1 MPRFA
6 IRNPYFI
13 IVVCLVLVVIGVTSL
28 ARMPVDL
35 FPPINLPEVVV
46 ATFYSGMPP
55 QDVETDITDPL
66 ERFFTLASG
75 IDHMESRSLLGV
87 GIIRVYFQPGTSADA
102 DVTELS
108 NLALAD
114 LKRLP
119 PGTLPPVVLK
129 FDASSLPVALVT
141 VKGEGLTETQLHD
154 YAQFQIRNQ
163 IAVVPG
169 AVIPPPFGGKYRQI
183 MIYVD
188 PYKLL
193 SRQLSLMDVV
203 GAVNNSNLILPA
215 GDVKIGPYDYFVYS
229 NSLVENMSE
238 LGEVP
243 LKTRSTSWVTVND
256 VGKAEDANQIQ
267 YNLVRIDGQR
277 SCYIPIMK
285 QGGDTNTIQVVNGV
299 RSLIH
304 HLYDIP
310 KQLATSIVFDQS
322 VYVKEA
328 IHTVLHEGM
337 LGLILTSLMIL
348 IFLGSFRATSA
359 VLLSIPL
366 SALATFVALYLMGS
380 TINTM
385 ILGGLALA
393 FSRVIDNSV
402 ISLENI
408 YRHLEM
414 GSAPMVAAEVGGAE
428 VNLAVLAA
436 TLVDVVD
443 FFPVVFL
450 YGVAKF
456 LFSALALAFCLS
468 LLASFVVAM
477 TVIPLFCSHFLKSVP
492 LAGHH
497 KSGENQEYEVEPTS
511 PGSPSWWD
519 RFNAA
524 FNRTFNKVLDFYEY
538 WVRRALRRPGL
549 TVAVLAG
556 VFLLSLAIY
565 PLLGLAFFPRTD
577 AGQFTINLKVP
588 TGTRIEVTEQYVA
601 RVEDLIRHVV
611 EPGDLKRIVSNL
623 GVVPD
628 FSSLYTT
635 NAGPYTATVQVALN
649 EPHHRT
655 SFEYMDRVRD
665 QMARQFPDIRTFF
678 SSGSMVDSILN
689 MGMPAPIDIQVSSPD
704 LHQIYGVAQDLAH
717 RIREVRGVG
726 EIYIPQ
732 DMDYPALRLDVD
744 RVHAAELGLTQKD
757 VVDNVITALN
767 SNYMIAPNYWVD
779 RKSGND
785 YYLTVQYFEKGQPA
799 IHDMVDLGQIPL
811 RDQSGGAPN
820 MNCGLLRSREFGAA
834 TPAWNCGQTLPA
846 VAGQPGDNVRSI
858 TARDNGDSD
867 INCGLLRSPKLGVAK
882 PSWTCGRTMPAAG
895 GQPGGEVRPI
905 TVLDNVVN
913 VRHVQTPTEIDHYQ
927 IQRVID
933 IYVTPASEDL
943 GRVTSA
949 IQKIVGQ
956 AHIASNVRV
965 NLRGMVQGM
974 EASFRSF
981 ALGFL
986 LSFALLFL
994 ILTAQFKSF
1003 IDPLLI
1009 MLAIP
1014 MGFVGVLIILPLTHS
1029 TLNVMSLMGV
1039 LMLVGIADSNS
1050 ILIVDFAHKL
1060 EQRGLSAADAV
1071 ITACRVRLRPI
1082 LMTSLATIIG
1092 MIPMALK
1099 LGTGAEQY
1107 TPMARAI
1114 IGGLTSSVLLTIFI
1128 VPAAYLLVYG
1138 RRGNQATEAQPS
1150 RPAE

>member
-1 MPRFA
+1 MPGFS

-13 IVVCLVLVVIGVTSL
+13 IVICLVLLVIGVTSL

-55 QDVETDITDPL
+55 EDIETDITDPL

-75 IDHMESRSLLGV
+75 VDHMESRSLLGV
-87 GIIRVYFQPGTSADA
+87 SIIRVYFQPGTSADA
-102 DVTELS
+102 DVTQLS

-141 VKGEGLTETQLHD
+141 VKGEGLNETQLHD

-169 AVIPPPFGGKYRQI
+169 AEIPGVFGGTYRQV
-183 MIYVD
+183 MVYVD
-188 PYKLL
+188 PYKLA

-203 GAVNNSNLILPA
+203 GAVNDANLILPA
-215 GDVKIGPYDYFVYS
+215 GDVKMGPYDYFVYS
-229 NSLVENMSE
+229 NSLVDNMDQ
-238 LGEVP
+238 LGKVP
-243 LKTRSTSWVTVND
+243 LKVKGNSWVTVND
-256 VGKAEDANQIQ
+256 VGKAEDSHQIQ
-267 YNLVRIDGQR
+267 YNVVRIDGQR
-277 SCYIPIMK
+277 SAYIPIMK
-285 QGGDTNTIQVVNGV
+285 QGGDTNTIAVVDGV
-299 RSLIH
+299 RQLIK

-310 KQLATSIVFDQS
+310 KQMTTSIVFDQS
-322 VYVKEA
+322 IYVKEA
-328 IHTVLHEGM
+328 IHTVLHEGA
-337 LGLILTSLMIL
+337 LGLVLTSLMIL

-359 VLLSIPL
+359 VLLSIPI
-366 SALATFVALYLMGS
+366 SALAAFVVLALMGG
-380 TINTM
+380 TVNTM
-385 ILGGLALA
+385 ILGGMALA

-414 GSAPMVAAEVGGAE
+414 GAAPMIAAEVGGSE
-428 VNLAVLAA
+428 VSLAVLAA

-477 TVIPLFCSHFLKSVP
+477 TVIPLFCSRFLKAVP
-492 LAGHH
+492 HAPGDEKEHD
-497 KSGENQEYEVEPTS
+497 KKEGEYDLEPTS
-511 PGSPSWWD
+511 TANRSWMD
-519 RFNAA
+519 RFNAR
-524 FNRTFNKVLDFYEY
+524 FNRMFNKLLDYYEH
-538 WVRRALRRPGL
+538 WVRRAVQRPGL
-549 TVAVLAG
+549 TVALLSGLFLA
-556 VFLLSLAIY
+556 SLAIY
-565 PLLGLAFFPRTD
+565 PLLGLAFFPKTD

-588 TGTRIEVTEQYVA
+588 TGTRIEMTEQYIA
-601 RVEDLIRHVV
+601 KVEDLIRHTV
-611 EPGDLKRIVSNL
+611 EQKDLKRIVSNI

-635 NAGPYTATVQVALN
+635 NSGPYTATVQVALN
-649 EPHHRT
+649 EPHRLS
-655 SFEYMDRVRD
+655 SFEYMDRV
-665 QMARQFPDIRTFF
+665 QKAMGNQFPDIRTFF
-678 SSGSMVDSILN
+678 SSGSMVDAILN
-689 MGMPAPIDIQVSSPD
+689 MGMPAPIDVQVSSPD
-704 LHQIYGVAQDLAH
+704 LDQIYGIAQNLAA
-717 RIREVRGVG
+717 RFREVHGAGQVF
-726 EIYIPQ
+726 IPQ
-732 DMDYPALRLDVD
+732 DMNYPALRLDVD
-744 RVHAAELGLTQKD
+744 RVHAGELGLTQKD

-785 YYLTVQYFEKGQPA
+785 YYLTVQFFEHGDGA
-799 IHDMVDLGQIPL
+799 IHNMADLGQIPL
-811 RDQSGGAPN
+811 RDPGNGAG
-820 MNCGLLRSREFGAA
+820 MNCGPSGAPQPGAA
-834 TPAWNCGQTLPA
+834 RASWACGP
-846 VAGQPGDNVRSI
+846 GQ
-858 TARDNGDSD
+858 AR
-867 INCGLLRSPKLGVAK
+867 P
-882 PSWTCGRTMPAAG
+882 T
-895 GQPGGEVRPI
+895 
-905 TVLDNVVN
+905 TVLNNVVN
-913 VRHVQTPTEIDHYQ
+913 VQQILTPTEVDHYQ
-927 IQRVID
+927 IQRAVD
-933 IYVTPASEDL
+933 IYVTPSGEDL
-943 GRVTSA
+943 GRVTGAVRDILAKES
-949 IQKIVGQ
+949 IPG
-956 AHIASNVRV
+956 NVRV

-974 EASFRSF
+974 EASFKSF

-986 LSFALLFL
+986 ISFVLLFL

-1003 IDPLLI
+1003 VDPFLI

-1014 MGFVGVLIILPLTHS
+1014 MGFIGVLIILPLTHS

-1050 ILIVDFAHKL
+1050 ILIVDFAHNL
-1060 EQRGLSAADAV
+1060 ERQGLSPADAV

-1138 RRGNQATEAQPS
+1138 KRNPQTATT
-1150 RPAE
+1150 RPTETAE

>member
-1 MPRFA
+1 MPGFS

-13 IVVCLVLVVIGVTSL
+13 VVICLLLLVIGATSL
-28 ARMPVDL
+28 MRMPVDL

-55 QDVETDITDPL
+55 EDVETDITDPL

-75 IDHMESRSLLGV
+75 VDHMESRSLLGV
-87 GIIRVYFQPGTSADA
+87 SIIKVYFQPGTSADA

-141 VKGEGLTETQLHD
+141 VKGEGLNETQLHD

-169 AVIPPPFGGKYRQI
+169 AEIPGVFGGTYRQI
-183 MIYVD
+183 MVYVD
-188 PYKLL
+188 PYKLS
-193 SRQLSLMDVV
+193 SRQLSPMDVV
-203 GAVNNSNLILPA
+203 NAVNSSNLILPA
-215 GDVKIGPYDYFVYS
+215 GDVKMGPYDFFVYS
-229 NSLVENMSE
+229 NSLVDDMEQ
-238 LGEVP
+238 LGKLP
-243 LKTRSTSWVTVND
+243 LKVNGNSWVTVND
-256 VGKAEDANQIQ
+256 IGKAEDAHGIQ
-267 YNLVRIDGQR
+267 TNVVRIDGQK
-277 SCYIPIMK
+277 SVYIPIMK
-285 QGGDTNTIQVVNGV
+285 QGGDTNTIAVVDGV
-299 RSLIH
+299 RELIK

-310 KQLATSIVFDQS
+310 QQMKTSIVFDQS

-328 IHTVLHEGM
+328 IDTVLHEGF
-337 LGLILTSLMIL
+337 LGLILTVLMIL
-348 IFLGSFRATSA
+348 IFLGSVRATSA

-366 SALATFVALYLMGS
+366 SALAAFVVLALMGG

-385 ILGGLALA
+385 ILGGMALA

-414 GSAPMVAAEVGGAE
+414 GTSPMVAAELGGKE
-428 VNLAVLAA
+428 VSLAVLAA

-450 YGVAKF
+450 FGVAKF

-468 LLASFVVAM
+468 LLASFVVAL
-477 TVIPLFCSHFLKSVP
+477 TVIPLFCSRYLKAVP
-492 LAGHH
+492 HDAGHA
-497 KSGENQEYEVEPTS
+497 VEEQQV
-511 PGSPSWWD
+511 GSAIQRSWRD
-519 RFNAA
+519 RFNIG
-524 FNRTFNKVLDFYEY
+524 FNRMFQKLLDYYEH
-538 WVRRALRRPGL
+538 WVRRALERPGL
-549 TVAVLAG
+549 TVAALGG
-556 VFLLSLAIY
+556 VFLASLAIY
-565 PLLGLAFFPRTD
+565 PLLGLAFFPKTD

-588 TGTRIEVTEQYVA
+588 TGTRIEVTDQYVA
-601 RVEDLIRHVV
+601 KVEDLIRG
-611 EPGDLKRIVSNL
+611 EIEGRDLKRIVSNI

-635 NAGPYTATVQVALN
+635 NSGPYTATVQVQLN
-649 EPHHRT
+649 DSHHLS
-655 SFEYMDRVRD
+655 SFEYMDRVQKR
-665 QMARQFPDIRTFF
+665 MASQFPDIRTFF
-678 SSGSMVDSILN
+678 SSGSMVDAILN
-689 MGMPAPIDIQVSSPD
+689 TGMPAPIDVQVSSPN
-704 LHQIYGVAQDLAH
+704 LEEIHGIAENLAAEFRAIH
-717 RIREVRGVG
+717 GVG
-726 EIYIPQ
+726 QVYVPQ
-732 DMDYPALRLDVD
+732 DMNYPALRLDVD
-744 RVHAAELGLTQKD
+744 RVHAGELGLSQKD

-785 YYLTVQYFEKGQPA
+785 YYLTVQFFEQGQAA
-799 IHDMVDLGQIPL
+799 IHNLADLGQIPL
-811 RDQSGGAPN
+811 RDPSSGSSL
-820 MNCGLLRSREFGAA
+820 NCGPTGGPRLGS
-834 TPAWNCGQTLPA
+834 
-846 VAGQPGDNVRSI
+846 GQP
-858 TARDNGDSD
+858 
-867 INCGLLRSPKLGVAK
+867 
-882 PSWTCGRTMPAAG
+882 SWACAGEGRPT
-895 GQPGGEVRPI
+895 
-905 TVLDNVVN
+905 TVLNNVVS
-913 VRHVQTPTEIDHYQ
+913 VKQVQTPTEVDHYQ
-927 IQRVID
+927 IQRAID
-933 IYVTPASEDL
+933 IYVTPTGEDL
-943 GRVTSA
+943 QRVTS
-949 IQKIVGQ
+949 KIRDILGKEK
-956 AHIASNVRV
+956 IPGNVRV
-965 NLRGMVQGM
+965 NLRGMVRGM
-974 EASFRSF
+974 EASFNSF
-981 ALGFL
+981 AFGFL
-986 LSFALLFL
+986 ISFLLLFL

-1003 IDPLLI
+1003 VDPLLI

-1014 MGFVGVLIILPLTHS
+1014 MGFVGVLIILPLTGA

-1050 ILIVDFAHKL
+1050 ILIVDFAHNL
-1060 EQRGLSAADAV
+1060 ERQGLSPKDAV

-1107 TPMARAI
+1107 APMAKAI

-1138 RRGNQATEAQPS
+1138 KKQQNNPPAVVEEARG
-1150 RPAE
+1150 

>member
-1 MPRFA
+1 MPGFS

-13 IVVCLVLVVIGVTSL
+13 IVICLVLLVIGVTSI

-55 QDVETDITDPL
+55 EDIETDITDPL
-66 ERFFTLASG
+66 ERFFTLAAG
-75 IDHMESRSLLGV
+75 VDHMESRSLLGV
-87 GIIRVYFQPGTSADA
+87 SIIRVYFQPGTSPDA

-141 VKGEGLTETQLHD
+141 VKGEGLNETQLHD
-154 YAQFQIRNQ
+154 FAQFQIRNQ

-169 AVIPPPFGGKYRQI
+169 AEIPGVFGGTYRQI
-183 MIYVD
+183 MVYVD

-203 GAVNNSNLILPA
+203 GAVNDSNLILPA
-215 GDVKIGPYDYFVYS
+215 GDVKMGPLDYFVYS
-229 NSLVENMSE
+229 NSLVDNMDQ
-238 LGEVP
+238 LGQVP
-243 LKTRSTSWVTVND
+243 LKVKGNSWVTVSD
-256 VGKAEDANQIQ
+256 VGKAEDAHQIQ
-267 YNLVRIDGQR
+267 TNIVRIDGQK
-277 SCYIPIMK
+277 SVYIPVMK
-285 QGGDTNTIQVVNGV
+285 QGGDTNTIAVVDGL
-299 RSLIH
+299 RTLTK

-310 KQLATSIVFDQS
+310 KQMSTSIVFDQS

-328 IHTVLHEGM
+328 IHTVLHEGF

-348 IFLGSFRATSA
+348 VFLGSFRATSA

-366 SALATFVALYLMGS
+366 SALAAFVVLAIMGG
-380 TINTM
+380 TVNTM
-385 ILGGLALA
+385 ILGGMALA

-414 GSAPMVAAEVGGAE
+414 GAAPMVAAEIGGSE

-477 TVIPLFCSHFLKSVP
+477 TVIPLFCSRFLKAVP
-492 LAGHH
+492 HSATHPHTG
-497 KSGENQEYEVEPTS
+497 YELDPVHAAS
-511 PGSPSWWD
+511 QSWMD
-519 RFNAA
+519 KFNTRFN
-524 FNRTFNKVLDFYEY
+524 RMFNKILDRYERS
-538 WVRRALRRPGL
+538 VRWALKRPGL
-549 TVAVLAG
+549 TVAALAG

-565 PLLGLAFFPRTD
+565 PLLGLAFFPKTD
-577 AGQFTINLKVP
+577 AGQFSINLKVP
-588 TGTRIEVTEQYVA
+588 TGTRIEVTDQYVA
-601 RVEDLIRHVV
+601 QVEDLIRHTI
-611 EPGDLKRIVSNL
+611 EPKDLKLIVSNL

-628 FSSLYTT
+628 FSALYTT
-635 NAGPYTATVQVALN
+635 NAGPYTATVQVQLN
-649 EPHHRT
+649 DDHEIS
-655 SFEYMDRVRD
+655 SFEYMDRVQER
-665 QMARQFPDIRTFF
+665 MAKQFPDIRTFF
-678 SSGSMVDSILN
+678 SSGSMVDAILN
-689 MGMPAPIDIQVSSPD
+689 TGMPAPIDVQVSSPD
-704 LHQIYGVAQDLAH
+704 LTQIYGIAQNLATQ
-717 RIREVRGVG
+717 IRGIHGVG
-726 EIYIPQ
+726 EVYIPQ
-732 DMDYPALRLDVD
+732 DMNYPALRLDVD
-744 RVHAAELGLTQKD
+744 RVHAGELGLSQKD

-785 YYLTVQYFEKGQPA
+785 YYLTVQFFEHGQSA
-799 IHDMVDLGQIPL
+799 IHNMADLGQIPL
-811 RDQSGGAPN
+811 RD
-820 MNCGLLRSREFGAA
+820 
-834 TPAWNCGQTLPA
+834 
-846 VAGQPGDNVRSI
+846 PGDNS
-858 TARDNGDSD
+858 GFS
-867 INCGLLRSPKLGVAK
+867 CGPSSPAHAGGPQ
-882 PSWTCGRTMPAAG
+882 PSWACG
-895 GQPGGEVRPI
+895 GQGRPI
-905 TVLDNVVN
+905 TVLNNVVN
-913 VRHVQTPTEIDHYQ
+913 VKQIQTPTEVDHYQ
-927 IQRVID
+927 IQRAVD
-933 IYVTPASEDL
+933 VYVTPSGEDL
-943 GRVTSA
+943 GRVTDRVRDILA
-949 IQKIVGQ
+949 KTNIPG
-956 AHIASNVRV
+956 NVRV

-974 EASFRSF
+974 EASFKSF
-981 ALGFL
+981 GLGFL
-986 LSFALLFL
+986 ISFVLLFL

-1003 IDPLLI
+1003 IDPFLI

-1014 MGFVGVLIILPLTHS
+1014 MGFVGVLLILPLTHS

-1050 ILIVDFAHKL
+1050 ILIVDFAHNL
-1060 EQRGLSAADAV
+1060 EREGLSPADAV

-1128 VPAAYLLVYG
+1128 VPAAYILVYG
-1138 RRGNQATEAQPS
+1138 RRKQNPEAS
-1150 RPAE
+1150 AAVPAE

>member
-1 MPRFA
+1 MPGFS

-13 IVVCLVLVVIGVTSL
+13 IVICLTLLVIGVTSL
-28 ARMPVDL
+28 TRMPVDL

-55 QDVETDITDPL
+55 EDIETDITDPL

-75 IDHMESRSLLGV
+75 VDHMESRSLLGV
-87 GIIRVYFQPGTSADA
+87 SIIRVYFQPGTSADA
-102 DVTELS
+102 DVSELS

-141 VKGEGLTETQLHD
+141 VKGEGLNETQLHD

-169 AVIPPPFGGKYRQI
+169 AEIPGVFGGIYRQI
-183 MIYVD
+183 MVYVD
-188 PYKLL
+188 PYKLA
-193 SRQLSLMDVV
+193 SRQLSVMDVV
-203 GAVNNSNLILPA
+203 SAVNDSNLILPA
-215 GDVKIGPYDYFVYS
+215 GDVKMGPYDYFVYS
-229 NSLVENMSE
+229 NSLVDSMKQ

-243 LKTRSTSWVTVND
+243 LKVKGNSWVTVND
-256 VGKAEDANQIQ
+256 VGKAEDSHQIQ
-267 YNLVRIDGQR
+267 YNVVRIDGQR
-277 SCYIPIMK
+277 SAYIPIMK
-285 QGGDTNTIQVVNGV
+285 QGGDTNTIAVVNGV
-299 RSLIH
+299 RELIK

-310 KQLATSIVFDQS
+310 QQMKTSIVFDQS

-328 IHTVLHEGM
+328 IDTVLHEGA

-366 SALATFVALYLMGS
+366 SALAAFVVLAMMGG

-385 ILGGLALA
+385 ILGGMALA

-414 GSAPMVAAEVGGAE
+414 GAAPMIAAEVGGSE
-428 VNLAVLAA
+428 VSLAVLAA

-443 FFPVVFL
+443 FFPVIFL

-477 TVIPLFCSHFLKSVP
+477 TVIPLFCSRFLKAKP
-492 LAGHH
+492 H
-497 KSGENQEYEVEPTS
+497 GEVHDDKVYTPAATS
-511 PGSPSWWD
+511 PSRME
-519 RFNAA
+519 RFNAR
-524 FNRTFNKVLDFYEY
+524 FNHEFNKILDFYEY
-538 WVRRALRRPGL
+538 WVRRALQRPGL
-549 TVAVLAG
+549 TVALLSGLFV
-556 VFLLSLAIY
+556 LSLAIY
-565 PLLGLAFFPRTD
+565 PLLGLAFFPKTD

-588 TGTRIEVTEQYVA
+588 TGTRIEMTDQYVA
-601 RVEDLIRHVV
+601 KVEDLIRKQI
-611 EPGDLKRIVSNL
+611 EPKDFKRIVSNI

-635 NAGPYTATVQVALN
+635 NSGAYTATVQVALN
-649 EPHHRT
+649 EPHRLS
-655 SFEYMDRVRD
+655 SFEYMNRV
-665 QMARQFPDIRTFF
+665 QKAMASQFPDIRTFF
-678 SSGSMVDSILN
+678 SSGSMVDAILN
-689 MGMPAPIDIQVSSPD
+689 MGMPAPIDVQVSSPD
-704 LHQIYGVAQDLAH
+704 LDQIYSIAQNLAN
-717 RIREVRGVG
+717 RFREVHGVG
-726 EIYIPQ
+726 QIYIPQ
-732 DMDYPALRLDVD
+732 DMNYPTLRLDVD
-744 RVHAAELGLTQKD
+744 RVHAGELGLTQKD

-785 YYLTVQYFEKGQPA
+785 YYLTVQYFEHGDAA
-799 IHDMVDLGQIPL
+799 IHNMADLGQIPL
-811 RDQSGGAPN
+811 RDPSTGGELSCGPSGPP
-820 MNCGLLRSREFGAA
+820 R
-834 TPAWNCGQTLPA
+834 
-846 VAGQPGDNVRSI
+846 PGI
-858 TARDNGDSD
+858 TRT
-867 INCGLLRSPKLGVAK
+867 
-882 PSWTCGRTMPAAG
+882 SWACG
-895 GQPGGEVRPI
+895 GQGRPT
-905 TVLDNVVN
+905 TVLKSVVD
-913 VRHVQTPTEIDHYQ
+913 VKQILTPTEVDHYQ
-927 IQRVID
+927 IQRAVD
-933 IYVTPASEDL
+933 IYVTPAAEDL

-949 IQKIVGQ
+949 VRDILAKEKIPG
-956 AHIASNVRV
+956 NVRV

-974 EASFRSF
+974 EASFKSF

-986 LSFALLFL
+986 ISFVLLFL

-1003 IDPLLI
+1003 IDPFLI

-1014 MGFVGVLIILPLTHS
+1014 MGFIGVLIILPLTHS

-1050 ILIVDFAHKL
+1050 ILIVDFAHNL
-1060 EQRGLSAADAV
+1060 ERQGLSPADAV

-1114 IGGLTSSVLLTIFI
+1114 IGGLTSSVILTIFI

-1138 RRGNQATEAQPS
+1138 KRGANATADAAPETAQ
-1150 RPAE
+1150 

>member
-1 MPRFA
+1 MAGFS

-13 IVVCLVLVVIGVTSL
+13 IVICLVLVVIGVTSL

-55 QDVETDITDPL
+55 EDVETDITDPL
-66 ERFFTLASG
+66 ERFFTLAAG
-75 IDHMESRSLLGV
+75 VDHFESRSLLGV
-87 GIIRVYFQPGTSADA
+87 SIIKVYFQPGTSADA

-141 VKGEGLTETQLHD
+141 VKGEGLNETQLHD
-154 YAQFQIRNQ
+154 FAQFQIRNQ

-169 AVIPPPFGGKYRQI
+169 AEIPGVFGGTYRQI
-183 MIYVD
+183 MVYVD
-188 PYKLL
+188 PYKLA

-203 GAVNNSNLILPA
+203 GAVNNANLILPA
-215 GDVKIGPYDYFVYS
+215 GDVKMGPYDYFVYS
-229 NSLVENMSE
+229 NSLVDNMDQLSK
-238 LGEVP
+238 LPIKVNGH
-243 LKTRSTSWVTVND
+243 SWVTVND
-256 VGKAEDANQIQ
+256 VGKAEDSHQIQ
-267 YNLVRIDGQR
+267 YNIVRIDGQK
-277 SCYIPIMK
+277 SVYIPVMK
-285 QGGDTNTIQVVNGV
+285 QGGDTNTIAAVDGV
-299 RSLIH
+299 RELIK

-310 KQLATSIVFDQS
+310 KQMVTSIVFDQS

-328 IHTVLHEGM
+328 RNTVLHEGA
-337 LGLILTSLMIL
+337 LGLVLTSLMIL

-366 SALATFVALYLMGS
+366 SALAAFVVLALMGG

-385 ILGGLALA
+385 ILAGMALA

-414 GSAPMVAAEVGGAE
+414 GAAPIIAAEVGASE
-428 VNLAVLAA
+428 VSLAVLAA

-477 TVIPLFCSHFLKSVP
+477 TVIPLFCSRFLKAVP
-492 LAGHH
+492 HAAGH
-497 KSGENQEYEVEPTS
+497 ENKDYEVEPTKAVS
-511 PGSPSWWD
+511 QSWMD
-519 RFNAA
+519 KFNARFNRK
-524 FNRTFNKVLDFYEY
+524 FNQVLDFYEH
-538 WVRRALRRPGL
+538 WVRRALERPGL
-549 TVAVLAG
+549 TVAGLSG

-565 PLLGLAFFPRTD
+565 PLLGLAFFPKTD
-577 AGQFTINLKVP
+577 AGRLTISLKVP
-588 TGTRIEVTEQYVA
+588 TGTRIEITDQYVA
-601 RVEDLIRHVV
+601 KVEDLIRHEV
-611 EPGDLKRIVSNL
+611 GAKDLKRIVSNI

-635 NAGPYTATVQVALN
+635 NSGPYTATVQVALN
-649 EPHHRT
+649 EPHQLS
-655 SFEYMDRVRD
+655 SFEYMDRG
-665 QMARQFPDIRTFF
+665 QKAMASQFPDIRTFVA
-678 SSGSMVDSILN
+678 SGSMVDAILN
-689 MGMPAPIDIQVSSPD
+689 MGMPAPIDVQVSSSD
-704 LHQIYGVAQDLAH
+704 LDQIYDIAKNLAGRFRQVH
-717 RIREVRGVG
+717 GVG
-726 EIYIPQ
+726 QIFIPQ
-732 DMDYPALRLDVD
+732 DMNYPALRLDVD
-744 RVHAAELGLTQKD
+744 RVHAGELGLTQKD

-785 YYLTVQYFEKGQPA
+785 YYFMVQFFEKGQAA
-799 IHDMVDLGQIPL
+799 IHNMADLGQIPL
-811 RDQSGGAPN
+811 RNPNASGDL
-820 MNCGLLRSREFGAA
+820 NCGPGQAA
-834 TPAWNCGQTLPA
+834 GKGQPAWSC
-846 VAGQPGDNVRSI
+846 
-858 TARDNGDSD
+858 
-867 INCGLLRSPKLGVAK
+867 
-882 PSWTCGRTMPAAG
+882 AG
-895 GQPGGEVRPI
+895 GGRPT
-905 TVLDNVVN
+905 TVLNNVVS
-913 VRHVQTPTEIDHYQ
+913 VKQVQTPTEVDHYQ
-927 IQRVID
+927 IQRAVD
-933 IYVTPASEDL
+933 IYVTPGGEDL
-943 GRVTSA
+943 QRVTSSIRDILA
-949 IQKIVGQ
+949 KTKIP
-956 AHIASNVRV
+956 SEVRV

-974 EASFRSF
+974 EASFKSF
-981 ALGFL
+981 AFGFL
-986 LSFALLFL
+986 ISFLLLFL

-1003 IDPLLI
+1003 IDPFLI

-1050 ILIVDFAHKL
+1050 ILIVDFAHNL
-1060 EQRGLSAADAV
+1060 ERQGLSPKDAV

-1099 LGTGAEQY
+1099 MGTGAEQY
-1107 TPMARAI
+1107 APMAKAI
-1114 IGGLTSSVLLTIFI
+1114 IGGLTSSVVLTIFI

-1138 RRGNQATEAQPS
+1138 KRGQQT
-1150 RPAE
+1150 PAVAPVSAE